1 MFIDDFTLDGKE
13 EPPDCL
19 LLSNHN
25 EELKYLNAKKLLCC
39 LRCCVKRKN
48 KNRKTE
54 AEEKLPTLPFEY
66 HFALSMLGTK
76 VKFHDLL
83 RVLEPE
89 KREFKTTCIVLLFYD
104 NYDSWDRFQTK
115 PLGIHTRFQ
124 TWSLGRH
131 YVIIRLKCK
140 QKIIQNFEFAYFSF
154 LLTHLELKR

>member
-1 MFIDDFTLDGKE
+1 MFIDDFTLDAKE
-13 EPPDCL
+13 EPPDRL

-66 HFALSMLGTK
+66 HFALSMLGTR

-83 RVLEPE
+83 PVLEPE
-89 KREFKTTCIVLLFYD
+89 KRKFITTCIVLLF
-104 NYDSWDRFQTK
+104 NYNYGYLQFTVTPINLIKAGMASRNIVMKKQYTM
-115 PLGIHTRFQ
+115 I
-124 TWSLGRH
+124 WSAL
-131 YVIIRLKCK
+131 
-140 QKIIQNFEFAYFSF
+140 Q
-154 LLTHLELKR
+154 

>member
-13 EPPDCL
+13 EPPDRL

-66 HFALSMLGTK
+66 HFALGMLGTK

-83 RVLEPE
+83 PVLT
-89 KREFKTTCIVLLFYD
+89 RKTKVHNNVYCVAFSLQLRLSSVYSDTY
-104 NYDSWDRFQTK
+104 K
-115 PLGIHTRFQ
+115 PD
-124 TWSLGRH
+124 
-131 YVIIRLKCK
+131 
-140 QKIIQNFEFAYFSF
+140 
-154 LLTHLELKR
+154 